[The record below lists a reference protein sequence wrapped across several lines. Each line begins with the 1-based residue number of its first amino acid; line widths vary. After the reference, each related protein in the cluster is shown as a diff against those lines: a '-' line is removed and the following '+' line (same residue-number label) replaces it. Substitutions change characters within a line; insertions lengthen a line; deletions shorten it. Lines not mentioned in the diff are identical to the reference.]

1 MIDYDSSSII
11 CFHLFC
17 FRLSKLKYNYLI
29 VSFVDTKMFLNQNV
43 FSYVIEGVLRYNL
56 IKRHSLNIGLSNQN
70 LFIDLTDKFIEIS

>member
-1 MIDYDSSSII
+1 M
-11 CFHLFC
+11 
-17 FRLSKLKYNYLI
+17 
-29 VSFVDTKMFLNQNV
+29 DTKMFLNQNV